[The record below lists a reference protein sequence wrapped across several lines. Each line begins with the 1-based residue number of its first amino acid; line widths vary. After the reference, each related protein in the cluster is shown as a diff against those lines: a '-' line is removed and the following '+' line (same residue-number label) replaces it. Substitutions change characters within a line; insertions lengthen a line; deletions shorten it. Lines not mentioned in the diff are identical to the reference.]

1 MGKNEVGP
9 TKQNPTAINTLP
21 RNDEYFGFI
30 NLSTNRPQS
39 GAASA

>member
-9 TKQNPTAINTLP
+9 TKQNPIAMKTLP
-21 RNDEYFGFI
+21 RDEQSLGFK
-30 NLSTNRPQS
+30 NLSTIKPQN